1 MHLVVVCLI
10 GASKA
15 TNLYKE
21 EIILVLQKRSE
32 CDPFYIFTQLK
43 FNDSLSKERKLLL
56 QEISMKT
63 QKKGIEKTATLC
75 YSFFSNLRVFAPV
88 CSVDCCPF
96 SLLSLLLHTSQHKS

>member
-63 QKKGIEKTATLC
+63 QKKRDWENGNAVLL
-75 YSFFSNLRVFAPV
+75 FFFKSACVRARLLGW
-88 CSVDCCPF
+88 
-96 SLLSLLLHTSQHKS
+96 LLSVFFIIIIITYIPT